1 MKKIS
6 KYLLLLAAAV
16 FTFTACEKNVE
27 REPSPLDVPGAIAFT
42 SPGANVKLN
51 MSKDPLETTVTLFR
65 TSNLDKADTIKVSV
79 LETHPVFVLDPVFI
93 FAPGDKQVSQK
104 VTFATGEADST
115 YTFQLAL
122 PENKVSPYLAGN
134 TTFTYTVKL
143 ELWSEPRTGVWV
155 DDAVVSS
162 TFTSIPPSVAWT
174 VSYQVVE
181 LADGSMKLRIINPYA
196 CTASAVDANGVYD
209 GFPYNEAGDW
219 DTSKDYNIE
228 LFIDA
233 ANDVTMP
240 DVELGVDW
248 GHTMMKLVNYKGVV
262 AHGDFDP
269 DAQRVLFDKNDN
281 KNSLVFAMD
290 KPYNYAGYRFYLS
303 YAAYLADQE
312 EPEPVEATVET
323 YEGTWEV
330 TATDGKTGAAAAPR
344 NITIVSGEDPEQGQF
359 YTISGLSE
367 DLPEVYGY
375 FDEETKAFMLGY
387 NDGVQVTIG
396 DKTYDATLYPFN
408 STSGKLDGHAA
419 MKFVPAEDGS
429 IVLADDSEAIGF
441 GVVYFNV
448 ADESDYVVGDVL
460 LNLNLAAVDA
470 ASAPAKAAPRAK
482 KSVKTLRHMVNVVR

>member
-6 KYLLLLAAAV
+6 KYLFLLAAAV
-16 FTFTACEKNVE
+16 FTFTACEKTAE

-42 SPGANVKLN
+42 SSGANVKLN

-122 PENKVSPYLAGN
+122 PEDKVSPYLAGN
-134 TTFTYTVKL
+134 TTFTYTVTL

-162 TFTSIPPSVAWT
+162 TYNIPASVAWT
-174 VSYQVVE
+174 VTYQVAE

-196 CTASAVDANGVYD
+196 CTASSVDVNGVYD
-209 GFPYNEAGDW
+209 GFPYNDPGDW

-228 LFIDA
+228 IFIDP

-248 GHTMMKLVNYKGVV
+248 GNSMMKLVNYKGVV

-482 KSVKTLRHMVNVVR
+482 KSVKALRHTTMLAR

>member
-16 FTFTACEKNVE
+16 FTFTACEKTAE
-27 REPSPLDVPGAIAFT
+27 REPSPLDVPGAVAFT
-42 SPGANVKLN
+42 SAGGSFELN
-51 MSKDPLETTVTLFR
+51 MSKEPLETTVTLRR
-65 TSNLDKADTIKVSV
+65 TSEFDKADTILLNV
-79 LETHPVFVLDPVFI
+79 EADPVFVIDPKFI
-93 FAPGDKQVSQK
+93 FAPGDKEVSAK
-104 VTFATGEADST
+104 LSFPTGEADST
-115 YTFQLAL
+115 YTCRLSV
-122 PENKVSPYLAGN
+122 PEDKASPYLDGVSV
-134 TTFTYTVKL
+134 FEYTVKL
-143 ELWSEPRTGVWV
+143 VMWSEPRTGVWV

-162 TFTSIPPSVAWT
+162 TYNIPASVAWT
-174 VSYQVVE
+174 VTYQVAE

-196 CTASAVDANGVYD
+196 CTASSVDVNGVYD
-209 GFPYNEAGDW
+209 GFRYNDPGDW

-228 LFIDA
+228 IFIDP

-248 GHTMMKLVNYKGVV
+248 GNSMMKLVNYKGVV

-269 DAQRVLFDKNDN
+269 AAQRVLFDKNDS

-344 NITIVSGEDPEQGQF
+344 NITIVSGEDPEKGQF
-359 YTISGLSE
+359 YTISGLHE
-367 DLPEVYGY
+367 DLPAVFGS
-375 FDEETKAFMLGY
+375 FDEDTKAFMLGY
-387 NDGVQVTIG
+387 NDGAQVTIG
-396 DKTYDATLYPFN
+396 DKTYDATLYPVN
-408 STSGKLDGHAA
+408 SSSGKLDGNAE

-429 IVLADDSEAIGF
+429 IVLADDAEAIGF

-482 KSVKTLRHMVNVVR
+482 KSVKALRHTTMLAR

>member
-1 MKKIS
+1 
-6 KYLLLLAAAV
+6 
-16 FTFTACEKNVE
+16 
-27 REPSPLDVPGAIAFT
+27 
-42 SPGANVKLN
+42 
-51 MSKDPLETTVTLFR
+51 
-65 TSNLDKADTIKVSV
+65 
-79 LETHPVFVLDPVFI
+79 
-93 FAPGDKQVSQK
+93 
-104 VTFATGEADST
+104 
-115 YTFQLAL
+115 
-122 PENKVSPYLAGN
+122 
-134 TTFTYTVKL
+134 
-143 ELWSEPRTGVWV
+143 V
-155 DDAVVSS
+155 D
-162 TFTSIPPSVAWT
+162 
-174 VSYQVVE
+174 YQVVE
-181 LADGSMKLRIINPYA
+181 KGDGSKQIRIINPYA
-196 CTASAVDANGVYD
+196 STASAVDGNNIYD
-209 GFPYNEAGDW
+209 GCPFNDPGDW

-228 LFIDA
+228 IFIDA

-248 GHTMMKLVNYKGVV
+248 GYSMMKLVNYNGVV

-269 DAQRVLFDKNDN
+269 DAQRVQFDKSGN
-281 KNSLVFAMD
+281 KNTLVFAMD

-312 EPEPVEATVET
+312 EPEPIEATVET

-375 FDEETKAFMLGY
+375 FDEETKAFMLAY
-387 NDGVQVTIG
+387 NDGAQVTIG
-396 DKTYDATLYPFN
+396 DKTYDATLYPVN
-408 STSGKLDGHAA
+408 STSGKLDGHAV

-482 KSVKTLRHMVNVVR
+482 KSVKTLRHTMMLAR